1 MSVIKRRQYAV
12 LKMDYH
18 INTHGKTMRHV
29 AYVFRLN
36 KFLLKDST
44 WNGNLFKNG
53 DVDGMCKRDFT

>member
-18 INTHGKTMRHV
+18 INTHGKTIL
-29 AYVFRLN
+29 YVRYVLQLN

-44 WNGNLFKNG
+44 WNGSLFKVNILLHLLHL
-53 DVDGMCKRDFT
+53 TI